1 MSIAHYFSPSGLVL
15 TVRRIH
21 SSLEPY
27 YYPPRWSIVPTE
39 EHVEEGEIV
48 RESPLEAVV
57 EGCRR
62 VMSDFLSRLHSSTS
76 LTQLT
81 PQQGSAGAEVNRVVS
96 VECGLVEWAE
106 KLLDHFRDENN
117 DCRIWYV
124 M

>member
-1 MSIAHYFSPSGLVL
+1 MSIAHYFSSSGLVL

-21 SSLEPY
+21 NSLEPY
-27 YYPPRWSIVPTE
+27 YYPPRWSIVPPTE
-39 EHVEEGEIV
+39 EHVEDQEGEIV

-81 PQQGSAGAEVNRVVS
+81 PQQGSAGAEVNRVWS
-96 VECGLVEWAE
+96 VD
-106 KLLDHFRDENN
+106 LLSGRNTVN
-117 DCRIWYV
+117 RNWRIKSN
-124 M
+124 